1 MQINFNNGT
10 SFNGI
15 KLSSNDYDKI
25 RLLAKKLESYGY
37 SCLGHNTFICNNTAN
52 DKISLA
58 QKIRN
63 KAYFFSN
70 GFGAIFLPWSKEVYF
85 MSTPANEQKIYSI
98 VKKFDEGAVLNLA
111 I

>member
-15 KLSSNDYDKI
+15 KLSSNDYDKTRI
-25 RLLAKKLESYGY
+25 LAKELESYGY
-37 SCLGHNTFICNNTAN
+37 SCLGYKTFICNNTAN

-63 KAYFFSN
+63 KAYFFQTD
-70 GFGAIFLPWSKEVYF
+70 LVQYF
-85 MSTPANEQKIYSI
+85 CLG
-98 VKKFDEGAVLNLA
+98 VKRHTLCQLLLMNKKY
-111 I
+111 IQS